1 MVLLAMLFSVR
12 SIKYDTVIERQ
23 LAENMLL
30 NGIFPL
36 GSSKSNTVLGINKA
50 N

>member
-1 MVLLAMLFSVR
+1 MALLEMLFSVR
-12 SIKYDTVIERQ
+12 SIKHDCIIERQ

-36 GSSKSNTVLGINKA
+36 GSSKLNTVLGINKA